1 MPTHDREA
9 DNRLDRRSML
19 RTAAVLGGVGL
30 AGCGDIA
37 SQTFRA
43 SGVEGTRALT
53 DELGFEQTSTETFSE
68 TRSQSVGPLEGSVTA
83 ESTLTVF
90 SDGKSEPAPSE
101 EARWA
106 ESDAPMATWA
116 SNSPVRGVG
125 GGDAIAGSDITPT
138 DDAAPFESVPTAE
151 LSLLYP
157 AEAVSDGTI
166 GSTDILAVAT
176 GDAIRWGDRES
187 DGRVTL
193 NEPTQVFAEGTFVPE
208 NAVFSFQ
215 S

>member
-1 MPTHDREA
+1 
-9 DNRLDRRSML
+9 ML
-19 RTAAVLGGVGL
+19 RTAAVIGGVGL
-30 AGCGDIA
+30 AGCGDPA

-43 SGVEGTRALT
+43 SDVEGTPALT

-90 SDGKSEPAPSE
+90 SDGESEPAPSE
-101 EARWA
+101 KARWA
-106 ESDAPMATWA
+106 ESDAPMAVWA
-116 SNSPVRGVG
+116 SNSPVRRVG
-125 GGDAIAGSDITPT
+125 GGDAIEDPNVTPT
-138 DDAAPFESVPTAE
+138 DDAVPFESIPTDD

-157 AEAVSDGTI
+157 AETISDGTVA
-166 GSTDILAVAT
+166 STDILAVAA

-193 NEPTQVFAEGTFVPE
+193 DESAQVFVEGTFAPE
-208 NAVFSFQ
+208 DAVFSFQ

>member
-1 MPTHDREA
+1 
-9 DNRLDRRSML
+9 ML

-30 AGCGDIA
+30 AGCGDLA

-43 SGVEGTRALT
+43 SDVEGTPALT

-90 SDGKSEPAPSE
+90 SDGESEPAPSE

-106 ESDAPMATWA
+106 ESDAPMAAWA

-125 GGDAIAGSDITPT
+125 GGDAIEGADATPT
-138 DDAAPFESVPTAE
+138 DDAAPFESVPAAE

-157 AEAVSDGTI
+157 AEAVSDGTVA
-166 GSTDILAVAT
+166 STDILAVAT
-176 GDAIRWGDRES
+176 GDAIRWGDRKS
-187 DGRVTL
+187 DDRVTL
-193 NEPTQVFAEGTFVPE
+193 DEPTQVFAEGTFAPE

>member
-1 MPTHDREA
+1 
-9 DNRLDRRSML
+9 ML

-30 AGCGDIA
+30 AGCGDLT

-43 SGVEGTRALT
+43 SAVEGTPSLT

-90 SDGKSEPAPSE
+90 SDGESEPAPSE

-106 ESDAPMATWA
+106 ESDAPMAAWA
-116 SNSPVRGVG
+116 SNSPVRGVS
-125 GGDAIAGSDITPT
+125 GDAIEGPDATPT
-138 DDAAPFESVPTAE
+138 DDAAPFESVPAAE

-157 AEAVSDGTI
+157 AEAVSDGTVA
-166 GSTDILAVAT
+166 STDILAVAT

-193 NEPTQVFAEGTFVPE
+193 DKPTQVFAEGTFAPE

>member
-1 MPTHDREA
+1 M
-9 DNRLDRRSML
+9 
-19 RTAAVLGGVGL
+19 AAVISGVSL
-30 AGCGDIA
+30 AGCGDAA

-43 SGVEGTRALT
+43 SDVEGTPALT

-90 SDGKSEPAPSE
+90 SDGESDPTPSE

-106 ESDAPMATWA
+106 ESGAPMAAWA
-116 SNSPVRGVG
+116 NNSPVRGVG
-125 GGDAIAGSDITPT
+125 GGDAIEGPDAKPT
-138 DDAAPFESVPTAE
+138 EDTAPFESVPAAE

-157 AEAVSDGTI
+157 AEAISDGTVA
-166 GSTDILAVAT
+166 STDILAVAT
-176 GDAIRWGDRES
+176 GDAIRWGEQES
-187 DGRVTL
+187 DDRVTL
-193 NEPTQVFAEGTFVPE
+193 DEPTQVFAEGTFAPE